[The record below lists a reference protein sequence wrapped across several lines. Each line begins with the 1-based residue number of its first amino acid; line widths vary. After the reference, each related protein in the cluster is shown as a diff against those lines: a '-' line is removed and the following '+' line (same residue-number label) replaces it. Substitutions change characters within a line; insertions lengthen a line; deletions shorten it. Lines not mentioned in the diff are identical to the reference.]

1 MKVSVII
8 TAYNRKEYL
17 PYALKSVINQ
27 TADRDDYEIILIKN
41 FRDTKIDNLCSEN
54 NIKNIYMSGTIGNYL
69 SRGLKE
75 STGDIITF
83 LDDDDIFTED
93 KIEKVIKIHDK
104 TKFDF
109 LHNNYDEIDDNGN
122 KRSIFMGKLHFTGK
136 IKHDI
141 KYKKTQNTKIIK
153 KMLNEES
160 DFNLSCMSISSKM
173 GKNIVNIID
182 LIYACSD
189 GFIFYSS
196 IESGNIFTINDILT
210 HYRVHNST
218 SNALNDFLKFSSSEC
233 SENKRQI
240 ESLEIL
246 LPFLSDKA
254 AIDFLSQA
262 IALKKLKSGA
272 LKCRDVDID
281 IKSLSYALRPIIN
294 FNIYAVVW
302 FALYLLAFPFGGMV
316 GIAIYKYMK
325 NING

>member
-1 MKVSVII
+1 MKVSVIV
-8 TAYNRKEYL
+8 TAYNRRKYL

-27 TADRDDYEIILIKN
+27 TAHRNDYEIILIKN
-41 FRDTKIDNLCSEN
+41 FMYSEIDDLCSEN
-54 NIKNIYMSGTIGNYL
+54 RIKNIYMYGTIGNYL
-69 SRGLKE
+69 SRGLRE

-83 LDDDDIFTED
+83 LDDDDVFTSD
-93 KIEKVIKIHDK
+93 KIERIIKIYDE

-122 KRSIFMGKLHFTGK
+122 KRSMFMGKLHFAGK
-136 IKHDI
+136 IKHNI
-141 KYKKTQNTKIIK
+141 EYKKTKNEKIIR

-173 GKNIVNIID
+173 VKNVVNIID
-182 LIYACSD
+182 SIYTCPD

-196 IESGNIFTINDILT
+196 IESGNMIAINDVLT
-210 HYRVHNST
+210 HYRVHTST
-218 SNALNDFLKFSSSEC
+218 TNELNDYKKFSLSEC
-233 SENKRQI
+233 DENKRQI

-281 IKSLSYALRPIIN
+281 IKSLSYVLKPIIN
-294 FNIYAVVW
+294 FNIYAGVW